1 MTNTH
6 ADTHIARFWQHRCGR
21 GKTRED
27 STSGPSLRRLSAR
40 HAIVCNNKSKTFK
53 AGQVKRRIIG
63 RSDGVAKGESGEE
76 ASWFI
81 FKDTPYC
88 IFNNFPWCA
97 GKTRQFT
104 STTLEFTPL
113 LRQVAH
119 EAHAGLSSPGLIA
132 FLTLLFYHSSF
143 PSLQGSE
150 SQAAEDLQ
158 MYMDANT
165 LS

>member
-1 MTNTH
+1 M
-6 ADTHIARFWQHRCGR
+6 RW
-21 GKTRED
+21 ED
-27 STSGPSLRRLSAR
+27 STV
-40 HAIVCNNKSKTFK
+40 HFHN
-53 AGQVKRRIIG
+53 
-63 RSDGVAKGESGEE
+63 
-76 ASWFI
+76 SWI
-81 FKDTPYC
+81 YT
-88 IFNNFPWCA
+88 
-97 GKTRQFT
+97 
-104 STTLEFTPL
+104 L